1 MKKLAIITT
10 HPIQYNA
17 PWFRLLAQRSKIIP
31 KVFYTWSQV
40 EHDEKFDPGFNKNI
54 AWDIPLLDGYDY
66 TFIKNI
72 SKNPGSHHFAGI
84 NNPTLINE
92 VAQWNPDSILVF
104 GWNFKSHLKLMKHF
118 KGKKK
123 ILFRGDSNL
132 LDDEKKNFIKKFLR
146 RILLKK
152 IYAYVDQALYVG
164 VANKKYFL
172 ANGLKENQLVFA
184 PHAIDN
190 NRFIQ
195 KSNYN
200 LRKQLNISESA
211 FVFLFAG
218 KFEQKKN
225 VTFLFDSFVLANITN
240 AHLILTGNGMLENV
254 LKEKYK
260 NVSDEMQ
267 QRIHFID
274 FQNQSAMPIV
284 YASGD
289 VLILP
294 SQGPGETWGMA
305 VNEAMAAGKA
315 ILVSNKC
322 GCAEDLIQD
331 GINGYVF
338 ESNNEE
344 DLIKKMKQ
352 LSNNKERLQAMGFA
366 SLNIIQ
372 NWSLEKICDA
382 VEQNI

>member
-1 MKKLAIITT
+1 M
-10 HPIQYNA
+10 
-17 PWFRLLAQRSKIIP
+17 
-31 KVFYTWSQV
+31 

-54 AWDIPLLDGYDY
+54 AWDIPLLDGYHY

-72 SKNPGSHHFAGI
+72 SKNPGSHHYAGI

-92 VAQWNPDSILVF
+92 VAQWNPDTVLVF

-274 FQNQSAMPIV
+274 FQNQSAMPTV
-284 YASGD
+284 YASCD
-289 VLILP
+289 VFVLS
-294 SQGPGETWGMA
+294 SQSETWGMA

-322 GCAEDLIQD
+322 GCAEDLIKE